1 MSHQFGFVQ
10 LFAGYNSAQ
19 CLLLSIFRVKKRI
32 NILPA
37 ASLLRRFWQ
46 FEMMLL
52 AGLNKFNAQI
62 SLKLEFFKHNLLYWN
77 ALARITL
84 FYEWYQPLTGR
95 FKMLRSEYIRRLKKM
110 LASFS
115 SNWDLQPNKSLSI
128 SISHLNSYRLTIKAI
143 EV

>member
-19 CLLLSIFRVKKRI
+19 CLILSIFKVKKPRK
-32 NILPA
+32 ILPA

-52 AGLNKFNAQI
+52 AGMNRFHGQI
-62 SLKLEFFKHNLLYWN
+62 RLKLAFFQQKSLYWN
-77 ALARITL
+77 VLARATL

-115 SNWDLQPNKSLSI
+115 SNLELQANKSLSI
-128 SISHLNSYRLTIKAI
+128 SISHLNSYRLTIKAA

>member
-10 LFAGYNSAQ
+10 VFAGYNSAQ
-19 CLLLSIFRVKKRI
+19 CLLLSIFSVKKPI
-32 NILPA
+32 KILSA
-37 ASLLRRFWQ
+37 ASLLGRFWQ

-62 SLKLEFFKHNLLYWN
+62 RLKLEFFKHNLLYCK
-77 ALARITL
+77 ALVPATL
-84 FYEWYQPLTGR
+84 SYEWYQPLTGR

-115 SNWDLQPNKSLSI
+115 SNWELQPNKSLNI
-128 SISHLNSYRLTIKAI
+128 FSHFNSHRLTIKAI